1 MSDERVRI
9 LSFDPGT
16 AETGFSQLHN
26 AGVGDRELI
35 LYDYGMIRTK
45 KVAGGS
51 SEVRERID
59 FIGNEFRRLVKENNP
74 THIAVEDFT
83 EQGKFVGKTYKE
95 MAWLTEHFRMVG
107 RELGLEVS
115 VYENGYWKK
124 VLTGA
129 MRLNKTQVQ
138 HYVSTR
144 LPQARKLLAK
154 QPIHVWDAV
163 AIGLCKYDLLLKT
176 GEI

>member
-1 MSDERVRI
+1 MKVRI

-16 AETGFSQLHN
+16 ASTGYSLLDGHTGTKFLQLSQW
-26 AGVGDRELI
+26 
-35 LYDYGMIRTK
+35 GMIRTK

-59 FIGNEFRRLVKENNP
+59 AIGNEFREMVSEYKP
-74 THIAVEDFT
+74 THVAVEDFT

-107 RELGLEVS
+107 RELGLEVA

-138 HYVSTR
+138 HYISTR
-144 LPQARKLLAK
+144 LPQARELLEK
-154 QPIHVWDAV
+154 QPSHVWDSV
-163 AIGLCKYDLLLKT
+163 GIGLCRFDLLLKT
-176 GEI
+176 GG